1 MQSQLKVKVNVQSSS
16 KGSMCVLCKGSKML
30 CGKASCPILL
40 KLYVNLKTKDL
51 YDGLH
56 LNGSCPPGVFIGRF
70 GYPNVSIGPLVPPVH
85 GDTGLLDTPEMWLG
99 KSIEDIVKFRFGLVR
114 GKHRV
119 HVGKLDG
126 ERIIEYTRDLALSTD
141 STETEVI
148 FSKKP
153 SGNLVL
159 DDNSQPFGPS
169 APLKKLD
176 IGTLK
181 IDHKIDKAYSDTDLK
196 AKDAI
201 VRLFEEGAMVSKI
214 QRAFSV
220 GAFGLEKNRKFV
232 PTRWSITAVDDTISK
247 ELLKTVKDHPL
258 INEYRVYESWEL
270 DNRFIVLMM
279 PLSWS
284 YELIEAWYPNTVWNP
299 KGRNT
304 MIYSDSEGYNGR
316 TTYAKIGGCYYAARL
331 AVNEY
336 LTKERRQARVVILR
350 EAHSGYIMPVGVWN
364 VRENVRNALRGNF
377 IKFETLNRA
386 FEYIK
391 ERLDIG
397 IDRWISHSN
406 LLEEA
411 LCQRRLSDFL

>member
-1 MQSQLKVKVNVQSSS
+1 MQSRLQVVQSS
-16 KGSMCVLCKGSKML
+16 KNSMCALCKGSKML

-51 YDGLH
+51 MDGLH
-56 LNGSCPPGVFIGRF
+56 LDGSSPPGVFIGRI
-70 GYPNVSIGPLVPPVH
+70 GYPSVSIGPLVPPVH
-85 GDTGLLDTPEMWLG
+85 GDTGLLDTPELWLG
-99 KSIEDIVKFRFGLVR
+99 KSIEDIVRFRFQLVR
-114 GKHRV
+114 GKHRIRV
-119 HVGKLDG
+119 DQMEGDRL
-126 ERIIEYTRDLALSTD
+126 IEYTRELGLSMD
-141 STETEVI
+141 PTETEVE
-148 FSKKP
+148 FLKKP

-181 IDHKIDKAYSDTDLK
+181 IDHRIDRAYSDTDLK

-201 VRLFEEGAMVSKI
+201 IGLFEDGTMVSKI

-220 GAFGLEKNRKFV
+220 GAFGLKDNRKFV

-247 ELLKTVKDHPL
+247 ELVKEVKDYPL
-258 INEYRVYESWEL
+258 INEYRIFESWEL

-279 PLSWS
+279 PLAWS

-299 KGRNT
+299 KGNRT
-304 MIYSDSEGYNGR
+304 MIYGDYEGYNGKSK
-316 TTYAKIGGCYYAARL
+316 YASIGGCYYAARL

-336 LTKERRQARVVILR
+336 LTRERRQARVVILR

-364 VRENVRNALRGNF
+364 VRENVRNALRGESM
-377 IKFETLNRA
+377 KFNTLKEA
-386 FEYIK
+386 FDYI
-391 ERLDIG
+391 EGRLDIG
-397 IDRWISHSN
+397 VDTWISKS
-406 LLEEA
+406 LILKDA
-411 LCQRRLSDFL
+411 KCQRRLADYL